1 MITAG
6 GYREPITLQQ
16 IRTNMEMESHE
27 ENLHNMIKISK
38 METAK
43 DQARD
48 AARTIRDRQM
58 RGGPTGI
65 GGGANESPG
74 ECHVTPLMRHYA
86 RVSTELTV
94 LSQSNSIKCS
104 FN

>member
-1 MITAG
+1 
-6 GYREPITLQQ
+6 
-16 IRTNMEMESHE
+16 MEMESHE

-65 GGGANESPG
+65 GGGQESPG
-74 ECHVTPLMRHYA
+74 GCHVFDAPLDENYYSA
-86 RVSTELTV
+86 Y
-94 LSQSNSIKCS
+94 
-104 FN
+104 